1 MIEEL
6 LILIDKNKSQIG
18 KMDED
23 LYEKVRKRIEELEER
38 RKEDERFED
47 EIRTLKRLQKKLFEL
62 RTGKIIDAAWA
73 KVCGQEISFSEENL
87 TELERIFFRKLVE
100 LIDSFRR
107 EVFEEKREKMERVL
121 VRIKKDVEILGIDGK
136 RYKLRREDVA
146 TLPMENA
153 DVLIKGG
160 FAERIE
166 VKER

>member
-6 LILIDKNKSQIG
+6 LLLIDKNRSQIS

-23 LYEKVRKRIEELEER
+23 LYEKVRKRIEELEEK

-62 RTGKIIDAAWA
+62 RTGKIINAAWA
-73 KVCGQEISFSEENL
+73 EVCGQEVSFSEENL
-87 TELERIFFRKLVE
+87 TEPERIFFRKLVE

-107 EVFEEKREKMERVL
+107 EVFEEKRSKPERVL
-121 VRIKKDVEILGIDGK
+121 VRIKKDIEILGIDGK

-146 TLPMENA
+146 TLPLENA
-153 DVLIKGG
+153 EVLIKGG
-160 FAERIE
+160 IAEKVE
-166 VKER
+166 VKGQ